1 MKVTSLICTC
11 QNEASYFFIVTK
23 CYYRLKNMKIGDR
36 VRFLSDVG
44 GGIIKGFQGKNIVL
58 VEDEDGFQMPVLATD
73 VVVVTTDDYNIAKV
87 DTMGRNQKPQAVAA
101 PPSAKA
107 TDNNY
112 EADEE
117 DIDPAD
123 RPITYKPK
131 PEERADGDKLSVF
144 LSFVPVNPKAFS
156 TTTFECYLVNDCNYF
171 IHYIYLSKEN
181 NTYQLRAQG
190 LVEPNTKVF
199 VEELDHSM
207 LNAIER
213 VGIQFVAFKE
223 DKPFLLKQPVS
234 VDLRID
240 TTKFFKFH
248 TFRESLFFDEPA
260 LEFTIVKDDVLPR
273 SFSVNPQELQKAMI
287 EKNDNTR
294 VERQQA
300 RVSKKSNVHE
310 VIEVDL
316 HAHELLETTS
326 GMSAADIKEYQ
337 LGVFRK
343 TLDAHIKHKGQRI
356 VFIHGKGEGVLRNAM
371 IQELKHKYKNCSFQ
385 DASFQQYGFGATM
398 VIVH

>member
-1 MKVTSLICTC
+1 
-11 QNEASYFFIVTK
+11 
-23 CYYRLKNMKIGDR
+23 MKIGDR

-144 LSFVPVNPKAFS
+144 LSFVPVDPKEFS
-156 TTTFECYLVNDCNYF
+156 KTTFECYLVNDCNYF

-190 LVEPNTKVF
+190 MVEPNTKVF

-316 HAHELLETTS
+316 HAHELLETTA

-337 LGVFRK
+337 RGVFRK

>member
-123 RPITYKPK
+123 RPITYKAK

-144 LSFVPVNPKAFS
+144 LSFVPVDPKEFS
-156 TTTFECYLVNDCNYF
+156 KTTFECYLVNDCNYF

-190 LVEPNTKVF
+190 MVEPNTKVF

-213 VGIQFVAFKE
+213 VGIQFVAYKE

-343 TLDAHIKHKGQRI
+343 ILDAHIKHKGQRI

>member
-58 VEDEDGFQMPVLATD
+58 VEDEDGFQLPVLATD

-123 RPITYKPK
+123 RPITYKAK

-144 LSFVPVNPKAFS
+144 LSFVPVDPKEFS
-156 TTTFECYLVNDCNYF
+156 KTTFECYLVNDCNYF

-190 LVEPNTKVF
+190 MVEPNTKVF

>member
-1 MKVTSLICTC
+1 M
-11 QNEASYFFIVTK
+11 
-23 CYYRLKNMKIGDR
+23 NMKIGDR

-144 LSFVPVNPKAFS
+144 LSFVPIDPKAFS

>member
-123 RPITYKPK
+123 RPITYKAK

-144 LSFVPVNPKAFS
+144 LSFVPVDPKEFS
-156 TTTFECYLVNDCNYF
+156 KTTFECYLVNDCNYF

-190 LVEPNTKVF
+190 MVEPNTKVF

-213 VGIQFVAFKE
+213 VGIQFVAYKE

-316 HAHELLETTS
+316 HAHELLETTA

>member
-144 LSFVPVNPKAFS
+144 LSFVPVDPKEFS
-156 TTTFECYLVNDCNYF
+156 KTTFECYLVNDCNYF

-190 LVEPNTKVF
+190 VVEPNTKVF

-213 VGIQFVAFKE
+213 VGIQFVAYKE

>member
-107 TDNNY
+107 TDNNH

-123 RPITYKPK
+123 RPITYKAK

-144 LSFVPVNPKAFS
+144 LSFVPVDPKEFS
-156 TTTFECYLVNDCNYF
+156 KTTFECYLVNDCNYF

-190 LVEPNTKVF
+190 MVEPNTKVF

>member
-107 TDNNY
+107 TDNNH

-144 LSFVPVNPKAFS
+144 LSFVPVDPKEFS
-156 TTTFECYLVNDCNYF
+156 KTTFECYLVNDCNYF

-190 LVEPNTKVF
+190 VVEPNTKVF

-213 VGIQFVAFKE
+213 VGIQFVAYKE

-343 TLDAHIKHKGQRI
+343 ILDAHIKHKGQRI

>member
-1 MKVTSLICTC
+1 M
-11 QNEASYFFIVTK
+11 
-23 CYYRLKNMKIGDR
+23 
-36 VRFLSDVG
+36 
-44 GGIIKGFQGKNIVL
+44 
-58 VEDEDGFQMPVLATD
+58 
-73 VVVVTTDDYNIAKV
+73 
-87 DTMGRNQKPQAVAA
+87 
-101 PPSAKA
+101 
-107 TDNNY
+107 
-112 EADEE
+112 
-117 DIDPAD
+117 
-123 RPITYKPK
+123 
-131 PEERADGDKLSVF
+131 
-144 LSFVPVNPKAFS
+144 
-156 TTTFECYLVNDCNYF
+156 
-171 IHYIYLSKEN
+171 
-181 NTYQLRAQG
+181 
-190 LVEPNTKVF
+190 
-199 VEELDHSM
+199 
-207 LNAIER
+207 
-213 VGIQFVAFKE
+213 
-223 DKPFLLKQPVS
+223 LKQPVS

>member
-123 RPITYKPK
+123 RPITYKAK

-144 LSFVPVNPKAFS
+144 LSFVPVDPKEFS
-156 TTTFECYLVNDCNYF
+156 KTTFECYLVNDCNYF

-190 LVEPNTKVF
+190 MVEPNTKVF

-343 TLDAHIKHKGQRI
+343 ILDAHIKHKGQRI